1 MKAYINHINN
11 YPVDSTACFVNT
23 HSLESDLTGGH
34 SLGKNCVP
42 DGKCIVR
49 DQVSGLIAYN
59 DMLRVT
65 ALCSLVRQFNS
76 QCLFLPRGGTQIGA
90 SELL

>member
-59 DMLRVT
+59 DMLSHCFVFFGKT
-65 ALCSLVRQFNS
+65 VQFTVSLSTQGGYANWS
-76 QCLFLPRGGTQIGA
+76 Q
-90 SELL
+90 